1 MHIMKEFFDALRERD
16 IAYAHFKSNVNLEY
30 SFEHGGD
37 FDVVFDPARQRELT
51 ETLLAFRAKQMN
63 TTPDK
68 RYPGVDNWLFFDPE
82 TGEIHHLHLH
92 YQLMTG
98 KSFVKDYEIP
108 WRDLVLETRVTDPRW
123 QISVTDP
130 ALELCLLNVRAVV
143 KSKAADTLRALVGA
157 YRMHGSLASER
168 QALLGMAA
176 PRDVE
181 RYIDRL
187 FDGADVPLLKELFCK
202 EKLSGGDFLRMSA
215 AVRRTLKPYRRYSG
229 FAAAWLSTWRT
240 LNYYRKR
247 LVRKTGGFVSL
258 RKTSRSKGAIIA
270 FVGVDGSGKSTTSK
284 NIYKWMSKQFDCARV
299 YMGLGDGKTTPLAAL
314 LKKGRDVAGPSKSGG
329 QSINSADYV
338 KKDPVSFWKKPGFY
352 LRKRLLIAAL
362 CSVEKSNRK
371 KIFGMNRFRINGG
384 VSVLDRYPQI
394 ELPNKNDG
402 PKLEAYRHV
411 IKADALIDRL
421 TRKEAKWLS
430 VVKTVKPDIV
440 FRLNITA
447 EESMRRKDDQTD
459 ITVVR
464 SKIEDLRSIT
474 FQGAHIVDVDAAQP
488 YEEELLAI
496 KKIIWDYL

>member
-1 MHIMKEFFDALRERD
+1 MHIMNEFFNALEERD
-16 IAYAHFKSNVNLEY
+16 IAYAHFKSNVNLEN
-30 SFEHGGD
+30 SFVHGGD
-37 FDVVFDPARQRELT
+37 FDVIVDPAKQRQVA
-51 ETLLAFRAKQMN
+51 ETLYAFRAKQMN
-63 TTPDK
+63 TTPEK
-68 RYPGVDNWLFFDPE
+68 HYPGVDNWLFFDPE
-82 TGEIHHLHLH
+82 SGMIHHLHLH

-108 WRDLVLETRVTDPRW
+108 WRDLILETRVMDPQW
-123 QISVTDP
+123 QIYVTDP

-143 KSKAADTLRALVGA
+143 KSKASDTLRALVGA
-157 YRMHGSLASER
+157 YKMHSSLASER
-168 QALLGMAA
+168 RALLETVTPQAA
-176 PRDVE
+176 GE
-181 RYIDRL
+181 YIDRL
-187 FDGADVPLLKELFCK
+187 FDSADAPALKELFCR

-215 AVRRTLKPYRRYSG
+215 AVRRSLKMNRRYSG
-229 FAAAWLSTWRT
+229 FKASCLSTWRT

-247 LVRKTGGFVSL
+247 LVRKMGGFAPL
-258 RKTSRSKGAIIA
+258 RKTSLSKGAIIA

-284 NIYKWMSKQFDCARV
+284 NIYKWMSKQFDCAKV

-314 LKKGRDVAGPSKSGG
+314 LKKGRSVAGPAKGE
-329 QSINSADYV
+329 QSINSAEYV
-338 KKDPVSFWKKPGFY
+338 KKEPASFWKKPGFY

-371 KIFGMNRFRINGG
+371 KMIGMNRFRINGG
-384 VSVLDRYPQI
+384 VSILDRYPQI

-402 PKLEAYRHV
+402 PKIEAYRHV

-421 TRKEAKWLS
+421 VKKEAERLA
-430 VVKTVKPDIV
+430 VVKSVKPDIV

-474 FQGAHIVDVDAAQP
+474 FQGARIVDIDAAQP
-488 YEEELLAI
+488 YEEELRTI
-496 KKIIWDYL
+496 KSIIWDYL